1 MGAGTKLAAVAL
13 EALREGE
20 REDFVVGSS
29 HLVIAVVAVRGFA
42 VHTHAVG
49 SIKDCSPVATYGY
62 IC

>member
-29 HLVIAVVAVRGFA
+29 HLVVAIVAVHVFA
-42 VHTHAVG
+42 VYINVADN
-49 SIKDCSPVATYGY
+49 IKDVVLL
-62 IC
+62 